1 MTIKRKREIFS
12 RVALI
17 ITIAFL
23 VWLAASFI
31 DVNMHNSL
39 NSEYGNFHEWNAFIL
54 FYRVL
59 VA

>member
-1 MTIKRKREIFS
+1 MTKNKKREFFS
-12 RVALI
+12 HIGLI

-39 NSEYGNFHEWNAFIL
+39 NSEYGNFHAWNAFIL